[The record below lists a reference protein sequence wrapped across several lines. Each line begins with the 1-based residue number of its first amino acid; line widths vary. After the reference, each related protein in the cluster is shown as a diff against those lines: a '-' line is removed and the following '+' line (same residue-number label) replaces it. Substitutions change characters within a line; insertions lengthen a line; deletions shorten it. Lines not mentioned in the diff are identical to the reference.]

1 MYRKIFAAAVVL
13 TAVVLNAVVLT
24 ACASDADIAYRQS
37 LQLATLTAAAVRS
50 TATQAAQSVAYTQVA
65 ESIAAQKA
73 DADRAYIAAS
83 LQLTQIAATAT
94 QQANET
100 QQAIQATRDAA
111 AATRQAIQATQT
123 SESIRS
129 TQTIE
134 ARQTAQADRATQ
146 QSVQATQTAEANN
159 AASTAQA
166 QIIVATAAAVS
177 AQTTR
182 QSSETT
188 ATAQA
193 IGLIEQRAA
202 VDARVTQMALTVLGQ
217 EATNYAIAWLP
228 IIAGAAL
235 FILLITIAARF
246 TTSEII
252 ARKTIRSQ
260 SGELLAVLDERHGQL
275 TLMLPGRSMHP
286 VIVNTSKGP
295 TVLSVDPGLQA
306 QVVQRDQFVQAIR
319 AANGQLMSGAKPALL
334 DQPAANQTP
343 YSMPAASEPS
353 LPVVAP
359 WDRLNAWNG
368 QSFLVGVTNSD
379 APITYDPLATPHLL
393 VAGTSGAGKSMTI
406 LRPIAAQALAKG
418 YTVVLVNDAG
428 GDYAPLGSHPNLIR
442 AGEGPAA
449 AADVLTAVATEVDR
463 RSEILRTNGA
473 STWSRLPHD
482 KRDGSPVMLIIDEM
496 VALAWES
503 AGDTKQRIWRAVIHI
518 TSKGRKMGISLV
530 AGTTDPTERTLGR
543 EGLVMRD
550 NCARIALRVLDASVS
565 RVLVLQDG
573 AERLGD
579 NQFISVMRAQRTF
592 GVAFHPEDQQISAYI
607 QSRPI
612 PTLPAPAWLKNKPEV
627 IIGEVIQNETKEQ
640 KIHRLHRQNKNLAE
654 IQREVFGY
662 TGGDAYETVIRA
674 LRP

>member
-13 TAVVLNAVVLT
+13 TAVVLNAVLLT

-129 TQTIE
+129 TQTVE

-146 QSVQATQTAEANN
+146 QSVQATQTVEANN
-159 AASTAQA
+159 TASTAQA
-166 QIIVATAAAVS
+166 QIIIATAAAVS

-202 VDARVTQMALTVLGQ
+202 VDARVTQMALTVRGQ

-286 VIVNTSKGP
+286 VIVNTPKGP
-295 TVLSVDPGLQA
+295 TILSVDPGLQA
-306 QVVQRDQFVQAIR
+306 QVVQRDQFIQAIR

-334 DQPAANQTP
+334 DLPLP
-343 YSMPAASEPS
+343 SGEGRGEGSSEPS
-353 LPVVAP
+353 LPIVAP

-379 APITYDPLATPHLL
+379 TPITYDPLATPHLL

-428 GDYAPLGSHPNLIR
+428 GDYAPLGNHPNLIR

-449 AADVLTAVATEVDR
+449 AADVLTSVATEVDR

-612 PTLPAPAWLKNKPEV
+612 PNLPAPSWLKNKPEV

-640 KIHRLHRQNKNLAE
+640 KIQRLHRQNKNLAE